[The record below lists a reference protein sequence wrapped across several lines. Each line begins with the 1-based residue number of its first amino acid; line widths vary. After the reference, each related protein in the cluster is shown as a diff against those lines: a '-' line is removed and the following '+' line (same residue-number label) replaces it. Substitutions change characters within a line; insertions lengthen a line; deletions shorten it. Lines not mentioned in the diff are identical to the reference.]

1 MNEKLMI
8 GWSEAD
14 ITPDYTDK
22 KIPLYG
28 QYYTRLAT
36 GIHSRLKTVACAM
49 SSGDQSFIN
58 LSNGQRTAGGIRRCR
73 LKG

>member
-1 MNEKLMI
+1 MNEKLMN

-14 ITPDYTDK
+14 ITPYYTDK

-36 GIHSRLKTVACAM
+36 GIHYRLKTVACAM

-58 LSNGQRTAGGIRRCR
+58 LSIDTAGCPRQFVDR
-73 LKG
+73 LK